1 MIECFFTLDYE
12 IYGNGTGSL
21 NDLVYEP
28 AERLR
33 KIFGK
38 FNAPFV
44 NFVEVAELE
53 QIEACRTDSAIDVVK
68 RQIKELSEE
77 GHEIALHLHPQWYN
91 ARYDNGRWILDYS
104 EYNLCT
110 LSRPRITQIVTQS
123 LAYMRR
129 ILEKP
134 DFTPVSFRAGNWL
147 FQPTRNAA
155 SVLGANGIR
164 IDSSV
169 FKGGVQRNHGLDY
182 RPARRN
188 GYFWPFDADVNEAE
202 PRGAWIEVPIHT
214 DMVPIWKVAT
224 AKRLSF
230 GNSFG
235 GSNQGGRRWLSRASD
250 FMRLRYPRKFDFC
263 RMTFDELTSVMDVI
277 LRKDRKEPGV
287 FRPIVAIGHTKD
299 LIDPQTVEDFLAF
312 LYDKAIPVSTFERS
326 FASFGLNN

>member
-129 ILEKP
+129 IL
-134 DFTPVSFRAGNWL
+134 
-147 FQPTRNAA
+147 
-155 SVLGANGIR
+155 
-164 IDSSV
+164 
-169 FKGGVQRNHGLDY
+169 
-182 RPARRN
+182 
-188 GYFWPFDADVNEAE
+188 
-202 PRGAWIEVPIHT
+202 
-214 DMVPIWKVAT
+214 
-224 AKRLSF
+224 
-230 GNSFG
+230 
-235 GSNQGGRRWLSRASD
+235 
-250 FMRLRYPRKFDFC
+250 
-263 RMTFDELTSVMDVI
+263 
-277 LRKDRKEPGV
+277 
-287 FRPIVAIGHTKD
+287 
-299 LIDPQTVEDFLAF
+299 
-312 LYDKAIPVSTFERS
+312 
-326 FASFGLNN
+326 